1 MVKSR
6 IFDNTQLLKE
16 HPELPHYKEEVVCF
30 RSEYKDRSY
39 PANECYF
46 NRELYMIFVLEGRS
60 EILLNGEF
68 IAIEPNM
75 LLIHGANY
83 LTEHLY
89 SSRDIK
95 FITLA
100 LSESMRT
107 DDSYLTQ
114 ITAILLATMRRNKQ
128 YTIQLTEHEAQIIH
142 KELEVLMHLMNIEHH
157 FLFRRIQAA
166 CNSLFLDIADFLSR
180 KTVIKKEISRKDHVL
195 QEFHALV
202 TRNFREEHFVSFYA
216 DKLAIS
222 EQYLARIVRLGTG
235 KTINSLINE
244 LLVMEARTLLSST
257 KFTVGEIAAKLGFP
271 CHAYSSEVVFLS
283 FGVFPRGSSLL
294 CPKKYAKCA
303 SERS

>member
-1 MVKSR
+1 
-6 IFDNTQLLKE
+6 
-16 HPELPHYKEEVVCF
+16 
-30 RSEYKDRSY
+30 
-39 PANECYF
+39 
-46 NRELYMIFVLEGRS
+46 
-60 EILLNGEF
+60 
-68 IAIEPNM
+68 
-75 LLIHGANY
+75 
-83 LTEHLY
+83 
-89 SSRDIK
+89 
-95 FITLA
+95 
-100 LSESMRT
+100 
-107 DDSYLTQ
+107 
-114 ITAILLATMRRNKQ
+114 MRRNKQ
-128 YTIQLTEHEAQIIH
+128 YTIQLTEYEAQIIH

-257 KFTVGEIAAKLGFP
+257 KFTVGEIAAKLGFSDAAGFCKFFKRNAGQTP
-271 CHAYSSEVVFLS
+271 LNYRK
-283 FGVFPRGSSLL
+283 GLL
-294 CPKKYAKCA
+294 I
-303 SERS
+303 

>member
-157 FLFRRIQAA
+157 
-166 CNSLFLDIADFLSR
+166 
-180 KTVIKKEISRKDHVL
+180 
-195 QEFHALV
+195 
-202 TRNFREEHFVSFYA
+202 SFSGVYRQR
-216 DKLAIS
+216 AI
-222 EQYLARIVRLGTG
+222 
-235 KTINSLINE
+235 
-244 LLVMEARTLLSST
+244 
-257 KFTVGEIAAKLGFP
+257 
-271 CHAYSSEVVFLS
+271 
-283 FGVFPRGSSLL
+283 L
-294 CPKKYAKCA
+294 CFWI
-303 SERS
+303 

>member
-128 YTIQLTEHEAQIIH
+128 YTIQLTEYEAQIIH

-180 KTVIKKEISRKDHVL
+180 KTVIKKEISRK
-195 QEFHALV
+195 
-202 TRNFREEHFVSFYA
+202 EHFVSFYA

-257 KFTVGEIAAKLGFP
+257 KFTVGEIAAKLGFSDAAGFCKFFKRNAGQTP
-271 CHAYSSEVVFLS
+271 LNYRK
-283 FGVFPRGSSLL
+283 GLL
-294 CPKKYAKCA
+294 I
-303 SERS
+303 

>member
-95 FITLA
+95 FITLRPFRIYA
-100 LSESMRT
+100 DGRIHI
-107 DDSYLTQ
+107 LTQ

-128 YTIQLTEHEAQIIH
+128 YTIQLTEYEAQIIH

-180 KTVIKKEISRKDHVL
+180 KTVIKKRSVVKITFCKNFMHSLPVISGK
-195 QEFHALV
+195 
-202 TRNFREEHFVSFYA
+202 N
-216 DKLAIS
+216 IS
-222 EQYLARIVRLGTG
+222 
-235 KTINSLINE
+235 
-244 LLVMEARTLLSST
+244 
-257 KFTVGEIAAKLGFP
+257 
-271 CHAYSSEVVFLS
+271 
-283 FGVFPRGSSLL
+283 
-294 CPKKYAKCA
+294 
-303 SERS
+303 

>member
-95 FITLA
+95 FSTLA

-128 YTIQLTEHEAQIIH
+128 YTIQLTEYEAQIIH

-244 LLVMEARTLLSST
+244 LLVMEARNFIEFYQNLRLARLLLNWGL
-257 KFTVGEIAAKLGFP
+257 VMQP
-271 CHAYSSEVVFLS
+271 VF
-283 FGVFPRGSSLL
+283 VSSLKEMRDRL
-294 CPKKYAKCA
+294 
-303 SERS
+303 R

>member
-142 KELEVLMHLMNIEHH
+142 KELEVLMHLMNIE
-157 FLFRRIQAA
+157 LRAP
-166 CNSLFLDIADFLSR
+166 
-180 KTVIKKEISRKDHVL
+180 
-195 QEFHALV
+195 
-202 TRNFREEHFVSFYA
+202 
-216 DKLAIS
+216 
-222 EQYLARIVRLGTG
+222 
-235 KTINSLINE
+235 
-244 LLVMEARTLLSST
+244 ST
-257 KFTVGEIAAKLGFP
+257 ESYI
-271 CHAYSSEVVFLS
+271 AYS
-283 FGVFPRGSSLL
+283 
-294 CPKKYAKCA
+294 A
-303 SERS
+303 SGLPTGLP

>member
-89 SSRDIK
+89 SSLDIK

-100 LSESMRT
+100 LM
-107 DDSYLTQ
+107 DDLSFILCQ
-114 ITAILLATMRRNKQ
+114 LNRILLIPPHGCQQDCRD
-128 YTIQLTEHEAQIIH
+128 LCQI
-142 KELEVLMHLMNIEHH
+142 
-157 FLFRRIQAA
+157 
-166 CNSLFLDIADFLSR
+166 
-180 KTVIKKEISRKDHVL
+180 
-195 QEFHALV
+195 
-202 TRNFREEHFVSFYA
+202 
-216 DKLAIS
+216 
-222 EQYLARIVRLGTG
+222 
-235 KTINSLINE
+235 
-244 LLVMEARTLLSST
+244 
-257 KFTVGEIAAKLGFP
+257 
-271 CHAYSSEVVFLS
+271 
-283 FGVFPRGSSLL
+283 
-294 CPKKYAKCA
+294 
-303 SERS
+303 

>member
-114 ITAILLATMRRNKQ
+114 ITAILLATMRRN
-128 YTIQLTEHEAQIIH
+128 IF
-142 KELEVLMHLMNIEHH
+142 H
-157 FLFRRIQAA
+157 FGECFNQRLYIV
-166 CNSLFLDIADFLSR
+166 
-180 KTVIKKEISRKDHVL
+180 TVIYIYIIQTHSLEEVT
-195 QEFHALV
+195 FALTVAV
-202 TRNFREEHFVSFYA
+202 TQFFQ
-216 DKLAIS
+216 I
-222 EQYLARIVRLGTG
+222 
-235 KTINSLINE
+235 LI
-244 LLVMEARTLLSST
+244 
-257 KFTVGEIAAKLGFP
+257 
-271 CHAYSSEVVFLS
+271 
-283 FGVFPRGSSLL
+283 
-294 CPKKYAKCA
+294 
-303 SERS
+303 

>member
-1 MVKSR
+1 MYCQFARSSFECGIFVRRKNNIISIGRNTDRTGEKCCDDLR
-6 IFDNTQLLKE
+6 IFIVN
-16 HPELPHYKEEVVCF
+16 
-30 RSEYKDRSY
+30 
-39 PANECYF
+39 
-46 NRELYMIFVLEGRS
+46 
-60 EILLNGEF
+60 
-68 IAIEPNM
+68 
-75 LLIHGANY
+75 
-83 LTEHLY
+83 
-89 SSRDIK
+89 
-95 FITLA
+95 
-100 LSESMRT
+100 
-107 DDSYLTQ
+107 
-114 ITAILLATMRRNKQ
+114 
-128 YTIQLTEHEAQIIH
+128 H

-257 KFTVGEIAAKLGFP
+257 KFTVGEIAAKLGFSDAAGFCKFFKRNAGQTP
-271 CHAYSSEVVFLS
+271 LNYRK
-283 FGVFPRGSSLL
+283 GLL
-294 CPKKYAKCA
+294 I
-303 SERS
+303 

>member
-128 YTIQLTEHEAQIIH
+128 YTIQLTEYEAQIIH
-142 KELEVLMHLMNIEHH
+142 KELEVLMHLMNIEPPPYSKAHRAGI
-157 FLFRRIQAA
+157 FPAPLIGNASCPDA
-166 CNSLFLDIADFLSR
+166 LSP
-180 KTVIKKEISRKDHVL
+180 
-195 QEFHALV
+195 A
-202 TRNFREEHFVSFYA
+202 
-216 DKLAIS
+216 
-222 EQYLARIVRLGTG
+222 
-235 KTINSLINE
+235 
-244 LLVMEARTLLSST
+244 M
-257 KFTVGEIAAKLGFP
+257 
-271 CHAYSSEVVFLS
+271 
-283 FGVFPRGSSLL
+283 
-294 CPKKYAKCA
+294 
-303 SERS
+303 